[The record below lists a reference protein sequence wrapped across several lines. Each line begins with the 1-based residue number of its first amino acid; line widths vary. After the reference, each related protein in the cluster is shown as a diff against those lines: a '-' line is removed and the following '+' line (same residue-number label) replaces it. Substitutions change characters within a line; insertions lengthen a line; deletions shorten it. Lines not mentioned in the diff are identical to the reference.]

1 MTEKKQKKDIKKE
14 PEEKK
19 ASVLIDDQRERPV
32 KKVASVVKKTKAVSE
47 AKAKVRFLKVSP
59 KKVRLVIDAIRGLQA
74 EEALNKL
81 RVINKGSVPAVLK
94 LLNSAIANA
103 ENNFKLKKKDLY
115 IKQIVANQG
124 PTLHRW
130 KPAAFGAAHPIRERT
145 THLELVLG
153 LRNAAKP
160 GAIKEAKADKKPETK
175 KAGQKPKDKE
185 II

>member
-1 MTEKKQKKDIKKE
+1 MEIK
-14 PEEKK
+14 
-19 ASVLIDDQRERPV
+19 AQ
-32 KKVASVVKKTKAVSE
+32 
-47 AKAKVRFLKVSP
+47 AKFLRISP
-59 KKVRLVIDAIRGLQA
+59 R
-74 EEALNKL
+74 KL
-81 RVINKGSVPAVLK
+81 RLITGLIQSMAVAAAADQLKHLDKKGSTPVLK